1 MGILVAMARMTS
13 FRFTVVDDAALN
25 ATFARH
31 AGATRFAYNQCLR
44 AVKGALEAKSTNPAV
59 KRAMGVLP
67 LLPHL
72 VFDYRTFT
80 LRLREWHMGEP
91 DSGLSKLTGL
101 AARIDS
107 RGGRLRLSCWSRTS
121 VSREPRR
128 HRRFWTTRWRVNDGQ
143 DAPHLDSR

>member
-59 KRAMGVLP
+59 KVPGA
-67 LLPHL
+67 
-72 VFDYRTFT
+72 
-80 LRLREWHMGEP
+80 LRPDQLRERMEA
-91 DSGLSKLTGL
+91 L
-101 AARIDS
+101 
-107 RGGRLRLSCWSRTS
+107 
-121 VSREPRR
+121 
-128 HRRFWTTRWRVNDGQ
+128 
-143 DAPHLDSR
+143 